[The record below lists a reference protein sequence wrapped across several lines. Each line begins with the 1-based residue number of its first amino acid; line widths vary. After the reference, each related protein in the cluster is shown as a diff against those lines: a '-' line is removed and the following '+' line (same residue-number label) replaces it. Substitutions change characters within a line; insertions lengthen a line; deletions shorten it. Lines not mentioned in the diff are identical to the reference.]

1 MEHFA
6 KLSYL
11 GHARIDLDEVPSD
24 GDEFEN
30 GHFYEEIED
39 DPSPAETIPGSPMPL
54 RNPLDII
61 EVVDSVPEVEFVPET
76 KLLSSVEEQLRMKAE
91 ERYGHFHRV
100 QLENERIEARL
111 KRAIADRDNM
121 TPAEKRLRRHAIR
134 EHMA

>member
-1 MEHFA
+1 MAQFA
-6 KLSYL
+6 KLSVL

-24 GDEFEN
+24 GDEMDN

-39 DPSPAETIPGSPMPL
+39 DPSPAETIPGSPVQL
-54 RNPLDII
+54 RNPQDII
-61 EVVDSVPEVEFVPET
+61 EVVDSVPEVEFVQET

-100 QLENERIEARL
+100 QLEHERIEARL

-121 TPAEKRLRRHAIR
+121 TPAEKRLRRQAIR